1 MKVRKILIFIVVA
14 MVVFIISG
22 KIILDKINKDLEVLK
37 TTVINEIDLSSI
49 ADGTYKG
56 NYTAIPIKVIVEVT
70 IKDNKIEDI
79 RILEHLNGQGKAAE
93 QITDKIIELQKIN
106 VDSISGATYSSKVI
120 LLAVENALKKSPDG
134 EID

>member
-1 MKVRKILIFIVVA
+1 MKVRKILIFIVVV

-70 IKDNKIEDI
+70 I
-79 RILEHLNGQGKAAE
+79 
-93 QITDKIIELQKIN
+93 N
-106 VDSISGATYSSKVI
+106 VQ
-120 LLAVENALKKSPDG
+120 VE
-134 EID
+134 